1 MKSSDFRRQSPFP
14 GGGLRTREE
23 ELFAEDTHAWQKAAL
38 GLKPPIGHP
47 LYCSL
52 ACDKV
57 ACKYSGWLHLER
69 GSETQDQS
77 RREVV
82 PYAVSLSKSPGP

>member
-23 ELFAEDTHAWQKAAL
+23 EIFAEDTHAWRKAVL

-52 ACDKV
+52 ACGKV

-69 GSETQDQS
+69 GSGQ
-77 RREVV
+77 RN
-82 PYAVSLSKSPGP
+82 PGPA